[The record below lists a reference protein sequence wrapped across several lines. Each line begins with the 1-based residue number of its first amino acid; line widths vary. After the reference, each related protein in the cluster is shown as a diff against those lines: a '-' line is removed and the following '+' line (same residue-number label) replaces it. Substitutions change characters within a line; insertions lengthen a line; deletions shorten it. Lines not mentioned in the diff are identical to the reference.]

1 MIGAEYEKYS
11 VPFFFV
17 DFSCLKKYNIVR
29 FKAQKKSEKGGRH
42 DRQNGMVSE

>member
-1 MIGAEYEKYS
+1 MLSTKSTQYR
-11 VPFFFV
+11 FFFV

-29 FKAQKKSEKGGRH
+29 LKMRKKSEKGGRH